1 MIEVEVKFAVPE
13 SLDLRAVLH
22 SRFGLASG
30 SCCEE
35 SDEYFQHPCR
45 DFDVTDEALRI
56 RRSDQ
61 AVTFTWK
68 GPRLDLLT
76 KSREEREITFESAEA
91 SEQEAGLRAILMALG
106 FTSAGRVHKRREL
119 FSVPWQEQTVTLSF
133 DQVTGLSP
141 FVELEIVCEDSQ
153 RAAATSALLD
163 LAASLNLNQSE
174 RRSYLELVL
183 EQAPAKDNDSTP

>member
-13 SLDLRAVLH
+13 GVDLGSLLQ
-22 SRFGLASG
+22 SRFGLTSG

-45 DFDVTDEALRI
+45 DFDATDESLRI

-76 KSREEREITFESAEA
+76 KTREEREISFESTDA
-91 SEQEAGLRAILMALG
+91 SVQEAGLRDILGALG
-106 FTSAGRVHKRREL
+106 FTSAGRVHKHREL
-119 FSVPWQEQTVTLSF
+119 FSVPWHDQIVTLSF
-133 DQVTGLSP
+133 DQVTGLRP
-141 FVELEIVCEDSQ
+141 FVELEIICEESQ
-153 RAAATSALLD
+153 RAAATSALLS
-163 LAASLNLNQSE
+163 LADSLGLNQSE

-183 EQAPAKDNDSTP
+183 EQT

>member
-13 SLDLRAVLH
+13 DLNLRPLLQT
-22 SRFGLASG
+22 RFGLTCG

-45 DFDVTDEALRI
+45 DFDITDEALRI

-61 AVTFTWK
+61 AITFTWK

-76 KSREEREITFESAEA
+76 KTREEREVSFDSTEA
-91 SEQEAGLRAILMALG
+91 SAQEASLRAILLALG

-133 DQVTGLSP
+133 DQVTGLPP
-141 FVELEIVCEDSQ
+141 FVELEIVCEESE
-153 RAAATSALLD
+153 REAATSALLS
-163 LAASLNLNQSE
+163 LASSLGLNQSE

-183 EQAPAKDNDSTP
+183 EKT